1 MEEKNTKNKY
11 ITPAIIISEVD
22 TNTLLAGSVEN
33 GTQVVNWQAESDISN
48 PSSST
53 ANQFS
58 KKNYNVWDD
67 GEE

>member
-1 MEEKNTKNKY
+1 MEEKNMKNKY

-22 TNTLLAGSVEN
+22 TNTLLAGSFGN
-33 GTQVVNWQAESDISN
+33 GTQVHELSASDVSN
-48 PSSST
+48 PSSSID
-53 ANQFS
+53 NQFS

>member
-1 MEEKNTKNKY
+1 MKNKY

-22 TNTLLAGSVEN
+22 TNTLLAGSFGN
-33 GTQVVNWQAESDISN
+33 GTQVVNEQAGSDISN

-53 ANQFS
+53 DNQFS

>member
-1 MEEKNTKNKY
+1 MKNKY

-22 TNTLLAGSVEN
+22 TNTLLAGSVGI
-33 GTQVVNWQAESDISN
+33 GTKVVNEQPESDN
-48 PSSST
+48 NV
-53 ANQFS
+53 NQFS

>member
-1 MEEKNTKNKY
+1 MKNKY

-22 TNTLLAGSVEN
+22 TNTLLAGSVGN
-33 GTQVVNWQAESDISN
+33 GTQVVNWQAESDISK

>member
-1 MEEKNTKNKY
+1 MKNKY

-22 TNTLLAGSVEN
+22 TNTLLAGSVGN
-33 GTQVVNWQAESDISN
+33 GTPVVNGQSAWDKNGSN
-48 PSSST
+48 DPT
-53 ANQFS
+53 INQFS

>member
-1 MEEKNTKNKY
+1 MKNKY

-22 TNTLLAGSVEN
+22 TNTLLAGSFGN
-33 GTQVVNWQAESDISN
+33 GTTVVNELSASDVSN
-48 PSSST
+48 PSSSID
-53 ANQFS
+53 NQFS

>member
-1 MEEKNTKNKY
+1 MKKNY
-11 ITPAIIISEVD
+11 IVPAIIISEVD
-22 TNTLLAGSVEN
+22 TNTLLAGSVGN
-33 GTQVVNWQAESDISN
+33 GTQLHGQAESDISN
-48 PSSST
+48 PPSST

>member
-1 MEEKNTKNKY
+1 MKKNY
-11 ITPAIIISEVD
+11 IVPAIIISEVD
-22 TNTLLAGSVEN
+22 TNTLLAGSFGN
-33 GTQVVNWQAESDISN
+33 GTQVVNGQSEWDISN

>member
-1 MEEKNTKNKY
+1 MKNKY

-22 TNTLLAGSVEN
+22 TNTLLAGSFGN
-33 GTQVVNWQAESDISN
+33 GTQVVNEQSEWDISN

>member
-1 MEEKNTKNKY
+1 MKNKY

-22 TNTLLAGSVEN
+22 TNTLLAGSVGI
-33 GTQVVNWQAESDISN
+33 GTKVVNKQPESDNNGSYDPTI
-48 PSSST
+48 
-53 ANQFS
+53 NQFS

>member
-1 MEEKNTKNKY
+1 MKKNY
-11 ITPAIIISEVD
+11 IVPAIIISEVD
-22 TNTLLAGSVEN
+22 TNTLLAGSVGN
-33 GTQVVNWQAESDISN
+33 GTQVVNGQSEWDISN

>member
-1 MEEKNTKNKY
+1 MKKNY
-11 ITPAIIISEVD
+11 IVPAIIISEVD
-22 TNTLLAGSVEN
+22 TNTLLAGSFGN
-33 GTQVVNWQAESDISN
+33 GTQVVNEQSEWDISN